1 MVCRRADPAGIGSE
15 LFSRTTLFD
24 RPGMGKAKR
33 MAVHYADITGRDN
46 LSGIR
51 ARGGFAVYR
60 RPGCFYLSR

>member
-33 MAVHYADITGRDN
+33 MAVHFADITESEQ

-51 ARGGFAVYR
+51 AGGGFGVYR
-60 RPGCFYLSR
+60 SCGCFYLA